1 MRTVWF
7 IGIGLAV
14 GALGL
19 RMLASRGWRGG
30 LHADLGSMSEEW
42 LAEQRAAVRR

>member
-1 MRTVWF
+1 MWL

-19 RMLASRGWRGG
+19 RMFAYRGFRGG

>member
-1 MRTVWF
+1 MWL
-7 IGIGLAV
+7 IGIALAV

-19 RMLASRGWRGG
+19 RTLASRAWRGG
-30 LHADLGSMSEEW
+30 LNADLGSMSEEW

>member
-1 MRTVWF
+1 VWF

-19 RMLASRGWRGG
+19 RLLALRGWRG
-30 LHADLGSMSEEW
+30 HAELGSMSEEW